1 VSVSD
6 FAAAQV
12 TGGDVCRVRVHA
24 NVTVLSGAKVERARR
39 KIEMTASRHRYH
51 GYELVLQR
59 KDDDRYQVTIFDPKG
74 KRTASTG
81 IHLER
86 QGALNE
92 ASQYIS
98 QLLAKRRASLSI
110 S

>member
-1 VSVSD
+1 
-6 FAAAQV
+6 
-12 TGGDVCRVRVHA
+12 
-24 NVTVLSGAKVERARR
+24 
-39 KIEMTASRHRYH
+39 MTASTHRYH

-86 QGALNE
+86 QGALSE
-92 ASQYIS
+92 ASQYIN
-98 QLLAKRRASLSI
+98 QLLAKRRPGPIRSL
-110 S
+110 

>member
-1 VSVSD
+1 M
-6 FAAAQV
+6 
-12 TGGDVCRVRVHA
+12 CRVRVHA
-24 NVTVLSGAKVERARR
+24 NVGELNGAKVERVRR
-39 KIEMTASRHRYH
+39 KIEMTASTHRYH
-51 GYELVLQR
+51 GYEFVLQR

-86 QGALNE
+86 QGALSE
-92 ASQYIS
+92 ASQYIN
-98 QLLAKRRASLSI
+98 QLLAKRRTSLSI

>member
-1 VSVSD
+1 MLPE
-6 FAAAQV
+6 
-12 TGGDVCRVRVHA
+12 RE
-24 NVTVLSGAKVERARR
+24 GAKVERVRR
-39 KIEMTASRHRYH
+39 KIEMTASTHRYH

-86 QGALNE
+86 RGALSE
-92 ASQYIS
+92 ASQYIK
-98 QLLAKRRASLSI
+98 QILAKRRVSLSI

>member
-1 VSVSD
+1 VPVSN
-6 FAAAQV
+6 FAAASLETQV
-12 TGGDVCRVRVHA
+12 NGGDVCRVRVVV
-24 NVTVLSGAKVERARR
+24 NGAKVERARR

-86 QGALNE
+86 QGALSE

>member
-1 VSVSD
+1 M
-6 FAAAQV
+6 
-12 TGGDVCRVRVHA
+12 CRVRLHA
-24 NVTVLSGAKVERARR
+24 NVAELNGAKVERARR
-39 KIEMTASRHRYH
+39 KVEMTASTHRYH

-59 KDDDRYQVTIFDPKG
+59 KDDDRYQVTIFDPTG
-74 KRTASTG
+74 KRTPSTG

-86 QGALNE
+86 QGALSE